1 MMEKLN
7 QKLYRNCS
15 LLCIMTQITV
25 ELVFGEKAGAVW
37 RALNQNGPSNI
48 TNLVKT
54 TSLSREEIFSALGW
68 LGRED
73 KILLEQKGREMTFSL
88 RDPELLLQAAAE
100 GAAEATEKIT
110 VEEIAPKAKAKSKTK
125 RAKAKPPKKPRNA
138 GAGKG
143 SLKKEECQEK
153 SQEESFNKESDRT
166 KDFLLH

>member
-1 MMEKLN
+1 
-7 QKLYRNCS
+7 
-15 LLCIMTQITV
+15 MTQITV

-54 TSLSREEIFSALGW
+54 TSLSREEVFSALGW

-73 KILLEQKGREMTFSL
+73 KILLEQKGREMIFSL

-110 VEEIAPKAKAKSKTK
+110 VEEIPLKAKAKSKTK
-125 RAKAKPPKKPRNA
+125 RAKAKPPKKPKKA
-138 GAGKG
+138 EAGKG

-153 SQEESFNKESDRT
+153 SLNKESDRT

>member
-1 MMEKLN
+1 
-7 QKLYRNCS
+7 
-15 LLCIMTQITV
+15 MTQITV

-54 TSLSREEIFSALGW
+54 TSLSREEVFSALGW

-73 KILLEQKGREMTFSL
+73 KILLEQKGREMIFSL
-88 RDPELLLQAAAE
+88 RDPELLLQAAAK
-100 GAAEATEKIT
+100 GAAEATAKIT

-125 RAKAKPPKKPRNA
+125 RAKAKPPKKPRNS

-143 SLKKEECQEK
+143 SLKKEESQEK
-153 SQEESFNKESDRT
+153 NPEESLNKESDRT